1 MCGIAGIINQGK
13 DGLNIDRIISS
24 MLESIKHRGPDHQ
37 GYWSDNEKIVAIGN
51 RRLSIQ
57 DLSDKGNQPYF
68 SPSKNYIVVLNGE
81 IYNHINLR
89 KEIKK
94 NKNFNNWVG
103 TSDTETLAV
112 LLDFY
117 GLEASLKMIE
127 GMYAIGIF
135 YKLKNKI
142 FLIRDRAGEKPLYY
156 SLQNNIFLFGS
167 ELKALI
173 SSNVYEKKL
182 NKKIIQNFL
191 KLKNIP
197 SPFSIFENTWKLDP
211 GKYLILDVN
220 SLNFKIKKYWSVNDV
235 IHKSSHQKK
244 EINENLIDKA
254 EELLVGS
261 IKKQLISD
269 RPIGCFLSG
278 GVDSSVITTLASKIS
293 NNRIKTFTIGFSDPR
308 FNEAKI
314 AKEIAKKL
322 NTEHF
327 EYYFNENE
335 LLGNIDK
342 IPEIYDEPFS
352 DSSQLPTILLSQ
364 KAKKEVTVA
373 LSGDGGDELF
383 GGYNRYHFINKY
395 WPLIKI
401 LPYGIRKK
409 ISNFLIYSN
418 KRILNLFIKRIE
430 LILSKNKKTPLNI
443 QNLIIKSINSFG
455 AKDEKQLFENLVSD
469 NFEESILLD
478 DEQEDFELYKEN
490 QDLNLNNLQNF
501 MYNDFIN
508 YFPNDIMTKVDRA
521 SMSVSLET
529 RTPFMDKSLIEFSW
543 TDIKNNKNLKNK
555 KFILKKI
562 LEKHIP
568 KDLIYRPKSGFS
580 IPIDDLLR
588 TTLKD
593 WMIDHLNM
601 DNIKKDKIFNYEKVD
616 RMIKDHLNL
625 KSNYGHQL
633 WSLIIFHQWKLFYE
647 V

>member
-13 DGLNIDRIISS
+13 DVLNIDRIISS

-37 GYWSDNEKIVAIGN
+37 GYWSDNEKKVAIGN

-68 SPSKNYIVVLNGE
+68 SPSKNYVVVLNGE

-94 NKNFNNWVG
+94 DKNFNNWVG

-135 YKLKNKI
+135 YKLENKI
-142 FLIRDRAGEKPLYY
+142 FLIRDKAGEKPLYY

-197 SPFSIFENTWKLDP
+197 SPFSIFENTWKLEP

-220 SLNFKIKKYWSVNDV
+220 SLNFKIKKYWSINDV

-278 GVDSSVITTLASKIS
+278 GVDSSVITALASKIS

-327 EYYFNENE
+327 EYYFKENE

-342 IPEIYDEPFS
+342 IPKIYDEPFS

-401 LPYGIRKK
+401 LPYSIRRK

-478 DEQEDFELYKEN
+478 NEQEDFDLYKEN
-490 QDLNLNNLQNF
+490 KDLNLNNLQNF

-521 SMSVSLET
+521 SMSVSLES
-529 RTPFMDKSLIEFSW
+529 RTPFMDKSCA
-543 TDIKNNKNLKNK
+543 
-555 KFILKKI
+555 
-562 LEKHIP
+562 
-568 KDLIYRPKSGFS
+568 
-580 IPIDDLLR
+580 
-588 TTLKD
+588 
-593 WMIDHLNM
+593 
-601 DNIKKDKIFNYEKVD
+601 
-616 RMIKDHLNL
+616 
-625 KSNYGHQL
+625 
-633 WSLIIFHQWKLFYE
+633 
-647 V
+647 